1 MYDVPFFV
9 RVRRYGGEAVSW
21 AKKDAECIRGNVP
34 DAITYSVL
42 IMEEEV
48 SSQEGKEW
56 EV

>member
-1 MYDVPFFV
+1 M
-9 RVRRYGGEAVSW
+9 SW

-42 IMEEEV
+42 ITEEEA

-56 EV
+56 EVYKAFMFC